1 MLISTLLYGGPG
13 VVKTALAS
21 SSFWDFR
28 TREPVEGRNGR
39 LLLIGR
45 EENDALGIPDENI
58 VRFPLPQ
65 DDPINFAHEFET
77 YLRALNSA
85 KGKEAGLTDIVIDG
99 FTELCYDFTY
109 AYRESLNPRDTF
121 EVYREWQRAFIRF
134 MQLLHPKS
142 LNANVIGTARVAE
155 LRSGSTTSRGASV
168 KGDPEWMDEFKY
180 YPSMEGWAR
189 HNMGHYFNMV
199 LYLEQDVRSAI
210 RNGKPTK
217 VPTHVAHL
225 LGGGDYW
232 TKNIF
237 SHLWGENPATVENAV
252 WGDVEEVIE
261 KATAIEEILK
271 VKGGQ

>member
-1 MLISTLLYGGPG
+1 MLHISTLLYGGPG
-13 VVKTALAS
+13 VGKTSLGVSA
-21 SSFWDFR
+21 FWDYMK
-28 TREPVEGRNGR
+28 REPVPGKNGR

-45 EENDALGIPDENI
+45 EENDALGIPEENI

-65 DDPINFAHEFET
+65 NDPIKFAKDFEA
-77 YLRALNSA
+77 YLKALNSP
-85 KGKEAGLTDIVIDG
+85 KGQEAGVTDIVIDG

-109 AYRESLNPRDTF
+109 AYRESNDPRDQF
-121 EVYREWQRAFIRF
+121 EVYREWQRAFINF

-155 LRSGSTTSRGASV
+155 LRRGNTTARGSTV
-168 KGDPEWMDEFKY
+168 KGDPDWMDEFKY

-199 LYLEQDVRSAI
+199 VYLDQDVKTRMVGGKAI
-210 RNGKPTK
+210 KT
-217 VPTHVAHL
+217 PTHVSHW

-237 SHLWGENPATVENAV
+237 AHLWLDQPPTMENAM
-252 WGDVEEVIE
+252 WTDVEEVINNIVGQQVKEE
-261 KATAIEEILK
+261 K
-271 VKGGQ
+271 